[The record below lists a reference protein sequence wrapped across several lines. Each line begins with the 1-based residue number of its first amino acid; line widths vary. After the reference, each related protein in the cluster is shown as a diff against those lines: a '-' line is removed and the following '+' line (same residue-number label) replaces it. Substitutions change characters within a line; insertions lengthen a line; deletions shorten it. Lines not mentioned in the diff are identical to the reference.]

1 MADYLDEQTK
11 KYQEMFNKQ
20 QAQELANAQAGR
32 DNELNSLDR
41 QLNSG
46 LPSFVTQRNQAD
58 YSNALDTQKSKE
70 MMASMGAFASGDN
83 VNLQG
88 RLFTNRQNAMNQIN
102 TDENKFRTDINNKK
116 NDVNSNYLLSE
127 ANIKNA
133 IASQLAQALQQLN
146 EQERAR
152 VFQAQEA
159 EKQRQWQAQ
168 QEQLS
173 WERQQAA
180 RSYSSGGGGTST
192 NSSGGSYSNNV
203 LNGFQQ
209 AMQGGPQAGNSWLK
223 ENKNNIVDATS
234 QSYYNQLTNIVYDAQ
249 LAKNK
254 AESDKRNNKYQ
265 KY

>member
-1 MADYLDEQTK
+1 MADNYLDEQTK
-11 KYQEMFNKQ
+11 QLQELYNKQ

-32 DNELNSLDR
+32 DNELNGLDR

-70 MMASMGAFASGDN
+70 MMASMGAFNSGDN

-88 RLFTNRQNAMNQIN
+88 RLFTNKQNAMNQIN
-102 TDENKFRTDINNKK
+102 TDENKFRTDITNKK
-116 NDVNSNYLLSE
+116 NDVSSNYLLSE
-127 ANIKNA
+127 SNIKNA

-168 QEQLS
+168 QNSLS
-173 WERQQAA
+173 
-180 RSYSSGGGGTST
+180 RSSSSG
-192 NSSGGSYSNNV
+192 SSGSSGDSSSDPTNNV
-203 LNGFQQ
+203 LSEFQK
-209 AMQGGPQAGNSWLK
+209 AMQGGPQSGVTWLR
-223 ENKNNIVDATS
+223 ENKNNIIDATS
-234 QSYYNQLTNIVYDAQ
+234 QSYFNQLSDIVYQAQ

-254 AESDKRNNKYQ
+254 SDQDKRTNKYQ
-265 KY
+265 IN